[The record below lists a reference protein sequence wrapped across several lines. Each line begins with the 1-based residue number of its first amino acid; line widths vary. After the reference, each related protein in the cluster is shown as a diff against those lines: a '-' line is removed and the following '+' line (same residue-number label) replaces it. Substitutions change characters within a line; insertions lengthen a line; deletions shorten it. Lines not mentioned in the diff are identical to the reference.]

1 MAFKTEA
8 EIAAIPKQCW
18 SDLETFSEEP
28 IKNGT
33 HKYAEKAEV
42 MVWAFADGDDN
53 VYVWDVVNSSL
64 HWRDVL
70 SGMWTEE
77 PLLQGTLPPALL
89 SMLKDPAYEVWF
101 QNGGMFDFVVLHHA
115 MPEVLKLIPMGRRRD
130 TMVQAFSHA
139 LPGSLDKLGTALGLA
154 DGDMKDKR
162 GKMLIRLF
170 CMPQN
175 DAFFEKH
182 GTRRATKQTHPKE
195 WREMI
200 EYAGGD
206 ITTMRAVHKKIPK
219 WNYRTKQI
227 ALWHTDMV
235 INNRGFKVDV
245 DLAHKAIEAVER
257 TKASLSARTREITDG
272 EVSSTTR
279 RDLLLGYILAEHGV
293 ELPDM
298 RADTLE
304 RRLQD
309 DDLPD
314 AVRELIKIRLVASMN
329 SVSKY
334 KTLIKAVSSDGRL
347 RGGAQF
353 RGAGRTGRY
362 AHRLFQHG
370 NMPRPTI
377 EQALIEAAIDMAK
390 VDVDFLALIVG
401 EEGVM
406 QWASSAI
413 RSTIV
418 ADEGKKLC
426 VADLSN
432 IEGRVAA
439 WLAGEEWK
447 LQAFR
452 DFDTVIGKDAKGK
465 PIRKGADLYILAYAN
480 SFNVPVE
487 SVPPKGDERQ
497 IGKVEELMFQYGGGV
512 GAWLTGAATYSID
525 LDKMTDAVYPVL
537 QQWAIDEAMD
547 YLTYL
552 YDGIEKRWA
561 KSMTKLQRQ
570 AEVGEIDAA
579 KLADETDLLEVKRE
593 VARNKARLGLPYKTF
608 VTCDA
613 IKRMWRRAHPRISS
627 YWKELEVAVRTAVAN
642 PKKTIECRKV
652 LIRRSGSWLRIQL
665 PSGRQL
671 CYPEIEVADDGTIS
685 YVGPNTYS
693 RKWGR
698 LTTYGGKI
706 FENIVQ
712 AVAAD
717 QLVECFPPIE
727 AAGFEIIFHVH
738 DETATE
744 APIERTDLTH
754 ERLAELMC
762 SDLSWNGGLPLAAA
776 GFTGARYRKD

>member
-1 MAFKTEA
+1 MHDTQHERTA
-8 EIAAIPKQCW
+8 IAAAVKQCW

-33 HKYAEKAEV
+33 HKYAERAEV
-42 MVWAFADGDDN
+42 MVWAFADGDGD

-77 PLLQGTLPPALL
+77 SLPRFSMPPALL
-89 SMLKDPAYEVWF
+89 AMLRDPDYEVWF
-101 QNGGMFDFVVLHHA
+101 QNGGMFDFVVLQHA
-115 MPEVLKLIPMGRRRD
+115 MPEVLKLIPMHRRRD

-139 LPGSLDKLGTALGLA
+139 LPGSLDKLGTALNLA
-154 DGDMKDKR
+154 DGDTKDKR

-175 DAFFEKH
+175 DTFFEKH

-195 WREMI
+195 WQEMI

-206 ITTMRAVHKKIPK
+206 IKTMRAVHKKIPK
-219 WNYRTKQI
+219 WNYREKQI

-235 INNRGFKVDV
+235 INNRGFKIDLE
-245 DLAHKAIEAVER
+245 LAHKAIEAVER

-272 EVSSTTR
+272 AVSSATR

-293 ELPDM
+293 DLPDM

-304 RRLQD
+304 RRLED
-309 DDLPD
+309 PDLPD

-329 SVSKY
+329 SVVKY
-334 KTLIKAVSSDGRL
+334 RTAIKAANSDGRI

-370 NMPRPTI
+370 NMPRPSI
-377 EQALIEAAIDMAK
+377 KQALIEAGIDMAK
-390 VDVDFLALIVG
+390 VDVDMLALIVG

-413 RSTIV
+413 RSVII

-439 WLAGEEWK
+439 WVAGEDWK

-452 DFDTVIGKDAKGK
+452 DFDAGKG
-465 PIRKGADLYILAYAN
+465 PDLYILAYAN
-480 SFNVPVE
+480 SFNVPPE
-487 SVPPKGDERQ
+487 SVPKKGDERQ

-512 GAWLTGAATYSID
+512 GAWLTGAATYGID
-525 LDKMTDAVYPVL
+525 LDRMTEQVYPVL
-537 QQWAIDEAMD
+537 AQWAIDQAMD

-570 AEVGEIDAA
+570 REAGEIDDA
-579 KLADETDLLEVKRE
+579 KLAEETERLDTKRE
-593 VARNKARLGLPYKTF
+593 EARNKARLGLPYKTF

-627 YWKELEVAVRTAVAN
+627 IWKELEDAVREAVAN
-642 PKKTIECRKV
+642 PKKTMQCRKV
-652 LIRRSGSWLRIQL
+652 LIRKSGSWLRIQL

-671 CYPEIEVADDGTIS
+671 CYPEIQVSDEGTIS

-693 RKWGR
+693 RKWERIG
-698 LTTYGGKI
+698 TYGGKI

-712 AVAAD
+712 AIACD
-717 QLVECFPPIE
+717 QLVECFPIIE

-762 SDLSWNGGLPLAAA
+762 SDLGWNEGLPLAAA
-776 GFTGARYRKD
+776 GFTGPRYKKD

>member
-8 EIAAIPKQCW
+8 EIPKQCW
-18 SDLETFSEEP
+18 SDLETYSEEP

-42 MVWAFADGDDN
+42 MVWAFADGDDA

-70 SGMWTEE
+70 SGMWMVE
-77 PLLQGTLPPALL
+77 PLLAGALPPELL
-89 SMLKDPAYEVWF
+89 RMLKDPGYEVWF
-101 QNGGMFDFVVLHHA
+101 QNGGNFDFVVLHHA
-115 MPEVLKLIPMGRRRD
+115 MPEVLTLVPMCRWRD

-139 LPGSLDKLGTALGLA
+139 LPGSLDKLGSALGLSEGEA
-154 DGDMKDKR
+154 KDKR
-162 GKMLIRLF
+162 GKQLIQLF
-170 CMPQN
+170 CKPQG

-182 GTRRATKQTHPKE
+182 GVRRATKQTHLKE
-195 WREMI
+195 WQEFI

-206 ITTMRAVHKKIPK
+206 ITTMRAVHRKIPK
-219 WNYRTKQI
+219 WNYRDKQI
-227 ALWHTDMV
+227 ALWHRDMV
-235 INNRGFKVDV
+235 INNRGFKVDQ
-245 DLAHKAIEAVER
+245 DLAVAAIAAVEQAKQQMSER
-257 TKASLSARTREITDG
+257 TQEITDNQ
-272 EVSSTTR
+272 VSSTSR
-279 RDLLLGYILAEHGV
+279 RDMLLKYILERHGV
-293 ELPDM
+293 DLPDM

-304 RRLQD
+304 RRLED
-309 DDLPD
+309 DSLPD

-334 KTLIKAVSSDGRL
+334 KTLRKVVSSDGRL

-362 AHRLFQHG
+362 AHRMFQHG
-370 NMPRPTI
+370 NMPRPTMPQ
-377 EQALIEAAIDMAK
+377 ELIEAGIGIAKADIDDMYL
-390 VDVDFLALIVG
+390 VLGDEVV
-401 EEGVM
+401 

-413 RSTIV
+413 RSSII
-418 ADEGKKLC
+418 AEEGHTLA

-452 DFDTVIGKDAKGK
+452 EFDAGKG
-465 PIRKGADLYILAYAN
+465 PDLYILAYAN
-480 SFNVPVE
+480 SFNVPPE
-487 SVPPKGDERQ
+487 SVPKKGDERQ

-512 GAWLTGAATYSID
+512 GAWLTGAATYGID
-525 LDKMTDAVYPVL
+525 LDKMTEQVYPVL
-537 QQWAIDEAMD
+537 QPWAVEEAMSYVS
-547 YLTYL
+547 YLN
-552 YDGIEKRWA
+552 GQA
-561 KSMTKLQRQ
+561 KSWHAK
-570 AEVGEIDAA
+570 AAA
-579 KLADETDLLEVKRE
+579 KLERQINSGVEVLTSFEELDRKLEERLL
-593 VARNKARLGLPYKTF
+593 KARLGLPYKTF

-627 YWKELEVAVRTAVAN
+627 YWKELEDAVRLAVAN
-642 PKKTIECRKV
+642 PKKTVECRKV

-671 CYPEIEVADDGTIS
+671 CYPEIEVSDSGEIS
-685 YVGPNTYS
+685 YVGPDTYT
-693 RKWGR
+693 RTWKR

-717 QLVECFPPIE
+717 QLVECFPIIE
-727 AAGFEIIFHVH
+727 DAGFPIVFHVH
-738 DETATE
+738 DEVATE
-744 APIERTDLTH
+744 VPLDSGLDH
-754 ERLAELMC
+754 KLLSKLMC
-762 SDLSWNGGLPLAAA
+762 SPLQWNEGLPLAAA
-776 GFTGARYRKD
+776 GFTAPRYKKD

>member
-1 MAFKTEA
+1 MHDTQHERTA
-8 EIAAIPKQCW
+8 IAAAVKQCW

-42 MVWAFADGDDN
+42 MVWAFADGDGY
-53 VYVWDVVNSSL
+53 VYVWDVINSSL
-64 HWRDVL
+64 HWIEPL
-70 SGMWTEE
+70 SGTWASK
-77 PLLQGTLPPALL
+77 PLQPYGTVPPMLIR
-89 SMLKDPAYEVWF
+89 MLKDEGYELWF
-101 QNGGMFDFVVLHHA
+101 QNGGMFDFVVLAHN
-115 MPEVLKLIPMGRRRD
+115 MPALLNLVDTRRWRD

-139 LPGSLDKLGTALGLA
+139 LPGSLDKLGSALKLA
-154 DGDMKDKR
+154 DGDMKDTR
-162 GKMLIRLF
+162 GKTLIRLF

-175 DAFFEKH
+175 DTFFEKH
-182 GTRRATKQTHPKE
+182 GTRRATKATHPKE
-195 WREMI
+195 WQEFI

-206 ITTMRAVHKKIPK
+206 IKTMRAVHKKVPK
-219 WNYRTKQI
+219 WNYREKQI
-227 ALWHTDMV
+227 ALWHTDLV
-235 INNRGFKVDV
+235 INNRGFKVDQE
-245 DLAHKAIEAVER
+245 LARVAIEAVER
-257 TKASLSARTREITDG
+257 TKASLSARTSEITKG
-272 EVSSTTR
+272 EVSSATR
-279 RDLLLGYILAEHGV
+279 RDLLLGYILAEHKV

-334 KTLIKAVSSDGRL
+334 KTLLKAVSSDGRL

-370 NMPRPTI
+370 NMPRPTVS
-377 EQALIEAAIDMAK
+377 QGLIEAAITMAK
-390 VDVDFLALIVG
+390 LDVDELALIVG
-401 EEGVM
+401 DEGVM

-413 RSTIV
+413 RSTII
-418 ADEGKKLC
+418 AEEDHTLA

-439 WLAGEEWK
+439 WLAGETWK
-447 LQAFR
+447 VQAFR
-452 DFDTVIGKDAKGK
+452 DFDTIIGKDVKGK

-512 GAWLTGAATYSID
+512 GAWLTGAATYGID
-525 LDKMTDAVYPVL
+525 LDKMTEQVYPVL
-537 QQWAIDEAMD
+537 QQWAVDEAMG

-552 YDGIEKRWA
+552 KDQA
-561 KSMTKLQRQ
+561 KAWHAKATSKLQRQ
-570 AEVGEIDAA
+570 LDAGLEVLTSFDAIDAKFQERLA
-579 KLADETDLLEVKRE
+579 KAQM
-593 VARNKARLGLPYKTF
+593 GLPYKTF

-613 IKRMWRRAHPRISS
+613 IKRMWRKAHPRISS
-627 YWKELEVAVRTAVAN
+627 YWKELEEAVREAVAC
-642 PKKTIECRKV
+642 PKRTVVCRKV

-671 CYPEIEVADDGTIS
+671 CYPEIEVSDSGEIS
-685 YVGPNTYS
+685 YTGPNTYT

-698 LTTYGGKI
+698 ITTYGGKI

-717 QLVECFPPIE
+717 QLVECFPLIE
-727 AAGFEIIFHVH
+727 AAGFKIIFHVH

-744 APIERTDLTH
+744 VPIGSGLDHKL
-754 ERLAELMC
+754 LAKLMC
-762 SDLSWNGGLPLAAA
+762 SDLGWNDGLPLAAA
-776 GFTGARYRKD
+776 GFTAPRYKKD

>member
-8 EIAAIPKQCW
+8 EIAAMPKQLF
-18 SDLETFSEEP
+18 SDLETYSEEP

-64 HWRDVL
+64 HWYDVL

-77 PLLQGTLPPALL
+77 PLIAGTLPPALL
-89 SMLKDPAYEVWF
+89 AMLRDPDYEVWF
-101 QNGGMFDFVVLHHA
+101 QNGGMFDFVVLQHA
-115 MPEVLKLIPMGRRRD
+115 MPEVLKLIPMHRRRD

-139 LPGSLDKLGTALGLA
+139 LPGSLDKLGTALNLA
-154 DGDMKDKR
+154 DGDTKDKR

-195 WREMI
+195 WQEMI

-206 ITTMRAVHKKIPK
+206 IKTMRAVHKKIPK
-219 WNYRTKQI
+219 WNYREKQI

-235 INNRGFKVDV
+235 INNRGFKIDL

-272 EVSSTTR
+272 AVSSATR

-329 SVSKY
+329 SVVKY
-334 KTLIKAVSSDGRL
+334 RTAIKAANSDGRI

-370 NMPRPTI
+370 NMPRPSI
-377 EQALIEAAIDMAK
+377 KQALIEAGIDMAK
-390 VDVDFLALIVG
+390 VDVDMLALIVG

-413 RSTIV
+413 RSVII

-439 WLAGEEWK
+439 WVAGEDWK

-452 DFDTVIGKDAKGK
+452 DFDAGKG
-465 PIRKGADLYILAYAN
+465 PDLYILAYAN
-480 SFNVPVE
+480 SFNVPPE
-487 SVPPKGDERQ
+487 SVPKKGDERQ

-512 GAWLTGAATYSID
+512 GAWLTGAATYGID
-525 LDKMTDAVYPVL
+525 LDRMTEQVYPVL
-537 QQWAIDEAMD
+537 AQWAIDEAMD

-570 AEVGEIDAA
+570 REAGEIDDA
-579 KLADETDLLEVKRE
+579 KLAEETERLDTKRE
-593 VARNKARLGLPYKTF
+593 EARNKARLGLPYKTF

-627 YWKELEVAVRTAVAN
+627 IWKELEDAVRGAVAN
-642 PKKTIECRKV
+642 PKKTIPCRKV
-652 LIRRSGSWLRIQL
+652 LIRKSGSWLRIQL

-671 CYPEIEVADDGTIS
+671 CYPEIEVSDEGTIS
-685 YVGPNTYS
+685 YVGPNTYT
-693 RKWGR
+693 RKWER
-698 LTTYGGKI
+698 LTTYGGKLL
-706 FENIVQ
+706 ENIVQ
-712 AVAAD
+712 AIACD
-717 QLVECFPPIE
+717 QLVECFPIIE

-762 SDLSWNGGLPLAAA
+762 SDLGWNEGLPLAAA
-776 GFTGARYRKD
+776 GFTGPRYKKD

>member
-1 MAFKTEA
+1 MHDTQHERTA
-8 EIAAIPKQCW
+8 IAAAVKQCW

-33 HKYAEKAEV
+33 HKYAERAEV
-42 MVWAFADGDDN
+42 MVWAFADGDGD

-64 HWRDVL
+64 YWIEPM
-70 SGMWTEE
+70 SGMWMER
-77 PLLQGTLPPALL
+77 LLPEGQLPPELER
-89 SMLKDPAYEVWF
+89 MLDDPEYEVWF
-101 QNGGMFDFVVLHHA
+101 QNGGMFDFVVLKHA
-115 MPEVLKLIPMGRRRD
+115 KPEILQRVALRRWRD

-175 DAFFEKH
+175 DAFFEKY

-195 WREMI
+195 WQEFI

-206 ITTMRAVHKKIPK
+206 IKTMRAVHKKIPK
-219 WNYRTKQI
+219 WNYRAKQI
-227 ALWHTDMV
+227 TLWHTDMV
-235 INNRGFKVDV
+235 INNRGFKVDL
-245 DLAHKAIEAVER
+245 DLARAAIEAVER

-272 EVSSTTR
+272 AVSSATR

-334 KTLIKAVSSDGRL
+334 KTLLKAVSSDARL

-370 NMPRPTI
+370 NMPRPSI
-377 EQALIEAAIDMAK
+377 KQGLIEAGIDMVK
-390 VDVDFLALIVG
+390 TDIDELPLIVG
-401 EEGVM
+401 EDGVM

-413 RSTIV
+413 RSTII
-418 ADEGKKLC
+418 ADVGKKLC

-439 WLAGEEWK
+439 WVAGEDWK

-452 DFDTVIGKDAKGK
+452 DFDAGKG
-465 PIRKGADLYILAYAN
+465 PDLYILAYAN
-480 SFNVPVE
+480 SFNVPPE
-487 SVPPKGDERQ
+487 SVPKKGDERQ

-512 GAWLTGAATYSID
+512 GAWLTGAATYGID
-525 LDKMTDAVYPVL
+525 LDKMTEQVYPVL
-537 QQWAIDEAMD
+537 APWAVEEAMG

-552 YDGIEKRWA
+552 YDSVEKKWA

-570 AEVGEIDAA
+570 REAGEIDDA
-579 KLADETDLLEVKRE
+579 KLAEETVALDTKRDE
-593 VARNKARLGLPYKTF
+593 ARNKARLGLPYKTF

-627 YWKELEVAVRTAVAN
+627 YWKELEDAVRQAVAN

-685 YVGPNTYS
+685 YVGPNTYT
-693 RKWGR
+693 RAWRR
-698 LTTYGGKI
+698 LTTYGGKL

-712 AVAAD
+712 AGAAD
-717 QLVECFPPIE
+717 QLVECFPLIE

-744 APIERTDLTH
+744 VPLERTDLTH

-762 SDLSWNGGLPLAAA
+762 SSLGWNEGLPLAAA
-776 GFTGARYRKD
+776 GFTGPRYKKD